1 VLYNVVV
8 NVDTVAVAAVGFVPP
23 MALVDNYYVAV
34 HCIVIIFCPLS
45 VLIRDWKYTTEVDV
59 PGSTEIVHI

>member
-1 VLYNVVV
+1 MLYNVVV

-45 VLIRDWKYTTEVDV
+45 VFIRD
-59 PGSTEIVHI
+59 

>member
-1 VLYNVVV
+1 MLYNVVV

-34 HCIVIIFCPLS
+34 HCIVIIIFCPLS
-45 VLIRDWKYTTEVDV
+45 VFIRD
-59 PGSTEIVHI
+59 